1 MSGSDWGT
9 GVAGQGAES
18 TYYQLIPCWV
28 LVVVADTKEQEVFPC
43 EEFIAAEEQSS
54 KLLATMSST
63 VTGVE
68 T

>member
-18 TYYQLIPCWV
+18 TYYQLIPFWV

-43 EEFIAAEEQSS
+43 EEFITAEELSI
-54 KLLATMSST
+54 
-63 VTGVE
+63 
-68 T
+68 